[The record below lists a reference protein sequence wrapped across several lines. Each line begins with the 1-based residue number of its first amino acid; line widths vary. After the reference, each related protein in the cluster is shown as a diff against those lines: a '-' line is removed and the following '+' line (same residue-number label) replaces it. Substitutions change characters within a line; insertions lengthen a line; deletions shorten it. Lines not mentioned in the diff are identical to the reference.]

1 MWCRSRPPPLA
12 SASYAGIWLWSATI
26 AIGNHESKARSD
38 PGSHPHR
45 RAGGRDDPPPGARSA
60 QRAPPRDVR
69 RDALQHDRQQR
80 AADDRRRPRGQPDRL
95 HLGRRR
101 DDARDD
107 RDHPDLGQVRRPLR
121 QEAARADGPRDLLD
135 RLADRRLRAV
145 DGGADRRPRRPGP
158 RRRRPDRA
166 GPGRHRHD
174 GLAARARPLQ
184 RLHRCGLR
192 PRHGQ
197 RTARRRRARRHRRL
211 ALVLLRRPPG
221 RGPRLRRAAEDAAP
235 PGREARGVDRLP
247 RRLPAGRRRLDPAR
261 LGLPR
266 RPELRLDLVDQR
278 PARRRLPSRSSRRPS
293 TSRPTSPRTP
303 SSRCTSSRTARS
315 PSPPSPRC

>member
-1 MWCRSRPPPLA
+1 MWCRSRRRRVGVRAMRHMVVVNNYCDTQP
-12 SASYAGIWLWSATI
+12 
-26 AIGNHESKARSD
+26 ESKARSD
-38 PGSHPHR
+38 PGSHRPR
-45 RAGGRDDPPPGARSA
+45 RAERRDDPPPGARGP
-60 QRAPPRDVR
+60 QRPPPRDVR

-80 AADDRRRPRGQPDRL
+80 AADHRRRPRGQPDRL

-107 RDHPDLGQVRRPLR
+107 RDHADLGQVRRPLR
-121 QEAARADGPRDLLD
+121 QEAARADGPGDLLD

-158 RRRRPDRA
+158 RRRRPHRA

-174 GLAARARPLQ
+174 GLAARARSLQ
-184 RLHRCGLR
+184 RLHRRGLR

-197 RTARRRRARRHRRL
+197 RPARRWRPGGHRRL

-235 PGREARGVDRLP
+235 ARGQARRLDRLP
-247 RRLPAGRRRLDPAR
+247 RRLPARRRRLDPADLGLARRHQLR
-261 LGLPR
+261 LG
-266 RPELRLDLVDQR
+266 LVDQR
-278 PARRRLPSRSSRRPS
+278 PARRRA
-293 TSRPTSPRTP
+293 P
-303 SSRCTSSRTARS
+303 SS
-315 PSPPSPRC
+315 